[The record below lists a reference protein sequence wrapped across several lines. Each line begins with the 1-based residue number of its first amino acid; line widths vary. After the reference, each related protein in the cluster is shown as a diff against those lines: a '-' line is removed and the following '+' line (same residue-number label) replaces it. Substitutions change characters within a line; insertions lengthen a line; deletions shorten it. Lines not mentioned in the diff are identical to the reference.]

1 MCIVGKIVPRKVST
15 DAETCDLA
23 RLPTR
28 IGQQLA
34 ALPRPRKQGDPEIQR
49 LCEEW
54 DKELWDDLHD
64 DSEELIRKGL
74 DEPQR
79 RRA

>member
-1 MCIVGKIVPRKVST
+1 MPKHAIWRGVRRGLGSSLRLFRGRKT
-15 DAETCDLA
+15 
-23 RLPTR
+23 
-28 IGQQLA
+28 
-34 ALPRPRKQGDPEIQR
+34 QGDPEIQR

-64 DSEELIRKGL
+64 DSEELIRRGL